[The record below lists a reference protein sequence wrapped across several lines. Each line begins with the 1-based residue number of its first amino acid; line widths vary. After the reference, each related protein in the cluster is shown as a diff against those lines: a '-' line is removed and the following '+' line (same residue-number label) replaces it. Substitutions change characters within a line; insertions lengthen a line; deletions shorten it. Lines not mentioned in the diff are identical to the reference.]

1 MLLSKNTTSEIV
13 TYGEGANNVRNAI
26 PWSGISDKEIGRY
39 TVTAEY
45 CPVQINV
52 GMPKNP
58 YPLSL
63 ADSGA
68 RIIRI
73 RSNQEVP
80 DYFTDPSEKS
90 TDEHLRLSSVSGIFK
105 YDDVYWGIHTRPND
119 SQYKSSF
126 ESSRIDQP
134 QQRFAEKDMLL
145 MEGNPGYE
153 ELNRR
158 LLGLDW
164 HHKSLRYE
172 VIDADTMLT
181 LWEDCPLI

>member
-63 ADSGA
+63 ADSGV

-90 TDEHLRLSSVSGIFK
+90 TDEHLRLSFK
-105 YDDVYWGIHTRPND
+105 ENGGTIKAVVG
-119 SQYKSSF
+119 
-126 ESSRIDQP
+126 IDQGNTSYE
-134 QQRFAEKDMLL
+134 ALISLL
-145 MEGNPGYE
+145 SVCN
-153 ELNRR
+153 ELYIYHSEDFMRTFYCIWTDINTIYA
-158 LLGLDW
+158 LLN
-164 HHKSLRYE
+164 E
-172 VIDADTMLT
+172 
-181 LWEDCPLI
+181 

>member
-119 SQYKSSF
+119 GLHDDREQYPFS
-126 ESSRIDQP
+126 
-134 QQRFAEKDMLL
+134 
-145 MEGNPGYE
+145 
-153 ELNRR
+153 
-158 LLGLDW
+158 
-164 HHKSLRYE
+164 
-172 VIDADTMLT
+172 
-181 LWEDCPLI
+181 